1 MHRTDTQQI
10 HMQPCLQGSKGLTT
24 KQKARIIIGVLHLI
38 QLPDTACK
46 YLLRLLLE
54 RGKKRRVHREKSDTE
69 MSQWASFSPAN
80 RTHFRRNSSSGDVL
94 FELVAL
100 WFGHRAS
107 SHWWF
112 DKWKPSCVMPFNLI
126 KQSCHCRS
134 EKCVKREMDERL
146 ASGR

>member
-54 RGKKRRVHREKSDTE
+54 RGEKKKSSQKEVRHRDESVSFFLSSKSH
-69 MSQWASFSPAN
+69 SFQ
-80 RTHFRRNSSSGDVL
+80 
-94 FELVAL
+94 
-100 WFGHRAS
+100 
-107 SHWWF
+107 
-112 DKWKPSCVMPFNLI
+112 K
-126 KQSCHCRS
+126 KQFIW
-134 EKCVKREMDERL
+134 
-146 ASGR
+146 